1 MNHPRGTRA
10 QTGRGAATVP
20 GQPPRPPPASLFAAG
35 FHNKGEESPVR
46 SLNLETTY
54 GVLCISTSFT
64 WHDNFEA
71 PSMRLTI
78 GNDIDGHVRLH
89 FTDPDALDQLV
100 TAVRRLQRDCR
111 AYHKRLQAIVNL
123 NAAY

>member
-1 MNHPRGTRA
+1 M
-10 QTGRGAATVP
+10 
-20 GQPPRPPPASLFAAG
+20 
-35 FHNKGEESPVR
+35 R
-46 SLNLETTY
+46 SLNLQTTY

-64 WHDNFEA
+64 WHDDFEA

-111 AYHKRLQAIVNL
+111 AYHKRLQTIVNL
-123 NAAY
+123 NAAS